1 MNWHHAR
8 NNARSR
14 VALPRAVGS
23 SSLVVSAGDG
33 EKFGTAFPIIVSLFR
48 VNPAD
53 PSIPPVPLSILEV
66 TDRTGDT
73 LVVAHAIEDTTDVP
87 LFFNDIVQMGP
98 TALAISE
105 IQSAVD
111 VLKTSQTYVY
121 TQSIPAA
128 TWTINHNLGRK
139 PAVTVVDS
147 ADTVVIGFVQ
157 YLSLNSVQ
165 VTFAGGFSGLA
176 YLN

>member
-33 EKFGTAFPIIVSLFR
+33 EKS
-48 VNPAD
+48 
-53 PSIPPVPLSILEV
+53 SIPPVPLSILEV